1 MAGAQAGDSKSD
13 LPRFAPKS
21 EPQYSNTTI
30 FLVVAFYWAVSL
42 SVVFLNKY
50 IFNTSE
56 YKFPYPLFVT
66 WYQLVVALLLLVIC
80 GALGKKFS
88 FFSLV
93 PPFEF
98 DLEIAKEI
106 IPLSLIYVGMLAF
119 NNLCL
124 KYVEVTFYQV
134 ARSLSIVF
142 NILFTYVLLGKDTS
156 MNAIVSCLI
165 VFAGFFV
172 GAYGEINFS
181 WEGIFYGVG
190 SSCFVALYGIYVKK
204 KLTILDNNEWR
215 LLHYNTT
222 LAILILLPLVWL
234 SGEMSFLDDPEI
246 HFLGEVS
253 FWNIMTITAV
263 AGFLINIAIFLQI
276 KVTTPLTNTI
286 SGTAKACVQTLL
298 GWMIFRNEISTMNAI
313 GILMSLFGS
322 GLYSFFRFLEM
333 KK

>member
-1 MAGAQAGDSKSD
+1 
-13 LPRFAPKS
+13 
-21 EPQYSNTTI
+21 
-30 FLVVAFYWAVSL
+30 
-42 SVVFLNKY
+42 
-50 IFNTSE
+50 
-56 YKFPYPLFVT
+56 
-66 WYQLVVALLLLVIC
+66 
-80 GALGKKFS
+80 
-88 FFSLV
+88 V

-286 SGTAKACVQTLL
+286 SGTAKVCNTFLCPLPSARSHSLTPSPFTGLCTDPSWVDDLQKRDFNNGKPLVQCPP
-298 GWMIFRNEISTMNAI
+298 SV
-313 GILMSLFGS
+313 
-322 GLYSFFRFLEM
+322 
-333 KK
+333 